1 MIQSMT
7 GFGRDEHI
15 GEIKAVT
22 VEIKSVN
29 HRYNEIQ
36 VKMPRK
42 YTYLEERVRRYV
54 SAALSRG
61 KVDVFVKVEERAD
74 SDKAMNIDKQMA
86 VKYHYK
92 IRELA
97 EELNIPMDLG
107 VTALI
112 QMPGVLALDEADE
125 EMEAVW
131 TEIQPAVDGA
141 VNQLLA
147 MRKIE
152 GEKLSSDFKER
163 LIYLETLRQ
172 QLLERSPAVVVNY
185 RERLRARIKEL
196 LEAETVDENRIA
208 VETALFADR
217 ASINEELVRL
227 DSHIHQFR
235 SMLKEKQAVGRKLDF
250 LCQEMNREVNT
261 TGSKANDLE
270 ITHIVVEMKSELEKL
285 REQVQNV
292 E

>member
-1 MIQSMT
+1 MT
-7 GFGRDEHI
+7 ET
-15 GEIKAVT
+15 KQVT

-42 YTYLEERVRRYV
+42 YTYLEDKARRYV
-54 SAALSRG
+54 AGALSRG
-61 KVDVFVKVEERAD
+61 KVDVFIKVEGRSD

-86 VKYHYK
+86 VKYHSK
-92 IRELA
+92 ILDLA

-107 VTALI
+107 ISALI
-112 QMPGVLALDEADE
+112 QMPGVMAIDESDE

-131 TEIQPAVDGA
+131 AEMKPGIDDAMT
-141 VNQLLA
+141 QLLA
-147 MRKIE
+147 MRQIE
-152 GEKLSSDFKER
+152 GEKLAADFKER
-163 LIYLETLRQ
+163 LDYLETLRR
-172 QLLERSPAVVVNY
+172 QLLERSPAVVDNY
-185 RERLRARIKEL
+185 RERLRSRIKEL
-196 LEAETVDENRIA
+196 LEDDAVDENRIA

-227 DSHIHQFR
+227 DSHIHQFH
-235 SMLKEKQAVGRKLDF
+235 SMLKDKQAVGRKLDF

>member
-1 MIQSMT
+1 MT
-7 GFGRDEHI
+7 ET
-15 GEIKAVT
+15 KQVT

-42 YTYLEERVRRYV
+42 YTYLEDKARRYV
-54 SAALSRG
+54 AGALSRG
-61 KVDVFVKVEERAD
+61 KVDVFIKVTAAD
-74 SDKAMNIDKQMA
+74 TDKAMNLDKQMA
-86 VKYHYK
+86 VKYHSK
-92 IRELA
+92 ILDLA

-107 VTALI
+107 ISALI
-112 QMPGVLALDEADE
+112 QMPGVMAIDESDE

-131 TEIQPAVDGA
+131 AEMKPGIDDAMT
-141 VNQLLA
+141 QLLA
-147 MRKIE
+147 MRQIE
-152 GEKLSSDFKER
+152 GEKLAADFKER
-163 LIYLETLRQ
+163 LDYLETLRK

-185 RERLRARIKEL
+185 RERLRSRIKEL
-196 LEAETVDENRIA
+196 LEDDAVDENRIA

-227 DSHIHQFR
+227 DSHIHQFLI
-235 SMLKEKQAVGRKLDF
+235 MIKDKQAVGRKLDF

>member
-1 MIQSMT
+1 MT
-7 GFGRDEHI
+7 ET
-15 GEIKAVT
+15 KQVT

-42 YTYLEERVRRYV
+42 YTYLEEKARRYV
-54 SAALSRG
+54 AGALSRG
-61 KVDVFVKVEERAD
+61 KVDVFIKVTAAD
-74 SDKAMNIDKQMA
+74 TDKAMNIDKLMA
-86 VKYHYK
+86 VKYHSK
-92 IRELA
+92 ILDLA

-107 VTALI
+107 ISALI
-112 QMPGVLALDEADE
+112 QMPGVMAMDESDE

-131 TEIQPAVDGA
+131 AEMKPGIDDAMT
-141 VNQLLA
+141 QLLA
-147 MRKIE
+147 MRQIE
-152 GEKLSSDFKER
+152 GEKLAADFKER
-163 LIYLETLRQ
+163 LDYLETLRK

-185 RERLRARIKEL
+185 RERLRSRIKEL
-196 LEAETVDENRIA
+196 LEDDAVDENRIA

-227 DSHIHQFR
+227 DSHIHQFH
-235 SMLKEKQAVGRKLDF
+235 SMIKDKQAVGRKLDF

>member
-1 MIQSMT
+1 MT
-7 GFGRDEHI
+7 ET
-15 GEIKAVT
+15 KQVT

-42 YTYLEERVRRYV
+42 YTYLEDKARRYV
-54 SAALSRG
+54 AGALSRG
-61 KVDVFVKVEERAD
+61 KVDVFIKVEGRSD
-74 SDKAMNIDKQMA
+74 SDKAMNLDKQMA
-86 VKYHYK
+86 VKYHSK
-92 IRELA
+92 ILDLA

-107 VTALI
+107 ISALI
-112 QMPGVLALDEADE
+112 QMPGVMAMDESDE

-131 TEIQPAVDGA
+131 AEMKPGIDDAMT
-141 VNQLLA
+141 QLLA
-147 MRKIE
+147 MRQIE
-152 GEKLSSDFKER
+152 GEKLAADFKER
-163 LIYLETLRQ
+163 LDYLETLRK

-185 RERLRARIKEL
+185 RERLRSRIKEL
-196 LEAETVDENRIA
+196 LEDDAVDENRIA

-227 DSHIHQFR
+227 DSHIHQFL
-235 SMLKEKQAVGRKLDF
+235 SMLKDKQAVGRKLDF

>member
-1 MIQSMT
+1 MT
-7 GFGRDEHI
+7 ET
-15 GEIKAVT
+15 KQVT

-42 YTYLEERVRRYV
+42 YTYLEDKARRYV
-54 SAALSRG
+54 AGALSRG
-61 KVDVFVKVEERAD
+61 KVDVFIKVEGRSD

-86 VKYHYK
+86 VKYHNK
-92 IRELA
+92 ILDLA

-107 VTALI
+107 ISALI
-112 QMPGVLALDEADE
+112 QMPGVMAIDESDE

-131 TEIQPAVDGA
+131 AEMKPGIDDAMT
-141 VNQLLA
+141 QLLA
-147 MRKIE
+147 MRQIE
-152 GEKLSSDFKER
+152 GEKLAADFKER
-163 LIYLETLRQ
+163 LDYLETLRR
-172 QLLERSPAVVVNY
+172 QLLERSPAVVDNY
-185 RERLRARIKEL
+185 RERLRSRIKEL
-196 LEAETVDENRIA
+196 LEDDAVDENRIA

-227 DSHIHQFR
+227 DSHIHQFH
-235 SMLKEKQAVGRKLDF
+235 SMLKDKQAVGRKLDF